1 METLI
6 PIIQDAFSKP
16 ELVISILVFTTVV
29 LLVLGGA
36 FILSGGN
43 PVQRRLQTRVGK
55 GALASAVTGGSG
67 TLRKL
72 AGGAK
77 GSELLRKLGKSTSG
91 KGEEKGSRIRQRLI
105 QAGYAGPAAVSV
117 YFLSRIALAFI
128 LPFLALVVTPIVAGS
143 LPPEKLFLIG
153 MTAVIL
159 GFFLPVVFIAKV
171 ISTRQRD
178 AREGFPDALDMLLV
192 CVEAGLSL
200 AAALN
205 RVGAEIGRARPMLG
219 AHFKQV
225 AQEMQAGNSR
235 EQALRNLADRIGID
249 EVRSLV
255 TLLLQSDAL
264 GTSIAQSLRVHAEEM
279 RKTRLLRAEERANK
293 LPAKMAIPLVL
304 FILPC
309 LMSVIMTPVI
319 IRIYRAIG
327 PVMGGG

>member
-1 METLI
+1 MESLFLN
-6 PIIQDAFSKP
+6 IQDAFSRP
-16 ELVISILVFTTVV
+16 ELVFSVLIFSTVV

-36 FILSGGN
+36 VMFSGGN
-43 PVQRRLQTRVGK
+43 RVQRRLETRVRK
-55 GALASAVTGGSG
+55 GIKAGAATGNTGS
-67 TLRKL
+67 LRKS

-77 GSELLRKLGKSTSG
+77 SEGLLRLLAKSTSG
-91 KGEEKGSRIRQRLI
+91 KDGKRISRVRQKLV
-105 QAGYAGPAAVSV
+105 QAGFSGPTAVSV
-117 YFLSRIALAFI
+117 YFLSRI
-128 LPFLALVVTPIVAGS
+128 FLALTIPAVALVITPYVAGS
-143 LPPEKLFLIG
+143 LPTEQLTLIAMVAAIAGFYLPMVFVG
-153 MTAVIL
+153 M
-159 GFFLPVVFIAKV
+159 K
-171 ISTRQRD
+171 ISNRQRD

-219 AHFKQV
+219 DHFKLV
-225 AQEMQAGNSR
+225 AQEMQAGESR

-249 EVRSLV
+249 EVSSLV

-264 GTSIAQSLRVHAEEM
+264 GTSIGQALRVHAEEM
-279 RKTRLLRAEERANK
+279 RKTRLLRAEEQANK

-319 IRIYRAIG
+319 IRVYRALG
-327 PVMGGG
+327 PTSFGN

>member
-6 PIIQDAFSKP
+6 PNIQEAFSRP
-16 ELVISILVFTTVV
+16 ELVFSILIFSAVV

-36 FILSGGN
+36 VMFSGGN
-43 PVQRRLQTRVGK
+43 PVQRRLQTRVKK
-55 GALASAVTGGSG
+55 GATARMASGNAGS
-67 TLRKL
+67 LRKIT
-72 AGGAK
+72 GGAK
-77 GSELLRKLGKSTSG
+77 GDELLRKLEISNSG
-91 KGEEKGSRIRQRLI
+91 KNGQKNSRVRQKLIR
-105 QAGYAGPAAVSV
+105 AGYPGPRAVSI
-117 YFLSRIALAFI
+117 YFFSRVT
-128 LPFLALVVTPIVAGS
+128 LALVLPIAAMAVVPYVAGS
-143 LPPEKLFLIG
+143 LPPDRLALIAAA
-153 MTAVIL
+153 AVVI
-159 GFFLPVVFIAKV
+159 GFYLPVYFTSKK
-171 ISTRQRD
+171 ISHRQRD

-205 RVGAEIGRARPMLG
+205 RVGAEIGSARPLLG
-219 AHFKQV
+219 AQFKLV
-225 AQEMQAGNSR
+225 AQEMQAGSSR

-264 GTSIAQSLRVHAEEM
+264 GTSIAQSLRVHADEM
-279 RKTRLLRAEERANK
+279 RKMRLLRAEEKANK

-319 IRIYRAIG
+319 IRVFRAFSTT
-327 PVMGGG
+327 GGT